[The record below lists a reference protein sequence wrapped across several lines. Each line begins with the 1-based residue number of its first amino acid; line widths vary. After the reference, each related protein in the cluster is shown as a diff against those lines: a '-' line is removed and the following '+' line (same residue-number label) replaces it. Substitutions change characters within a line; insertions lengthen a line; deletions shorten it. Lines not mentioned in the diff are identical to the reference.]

1 MASRTNKFTSLNF
14 NDIFDKQKNNSRNN
28 ITSALTSPSSKSQS
42 LSSAKNSYSFSASTS
57 HHGGMLVLSRPSPS
71 STHKPAPSSPLSPSP
86 LNHLPSSPPP
96 KPASDLTHAP
106 LDCISLHPK
115 GKTGSPSSSFPTLE
129 RAVRD
134 PPSPASAPPLSPRS
148 DKFVPPHLRPGFVA
162 RDQKP
167 IPSELQRPDGE
178 GDRPGSLRPGSA
190 HGYYASSNR
199 NREDGRPMSGRG
211 GRKRVYGGGDSD
223 VVGLSRSRSVGYNG
237 HRPNCSG
244 WSIMPH
250 ISLGA

>member
-14 NDIFDKQKNNSRNN
+14 NDIFDKQKKNGRNN
-28 ITSALTSPSSKSQS
+28 ISSPLTSPSSNSQS
-42 LSSAKNSYSFSASTS
+42 LSSAKKSYSFSASTS
-57 HHGGMLVLSRPSPS
+57 HHGSMLVLSRPSPS
-71 STHKPAPSSPLSPSP
+71 STHKPAPSPPLSPSP
-86 LNHLPSSPPP
+86 VNHLPSSPPP
-96 KPASDLTHAP
+96 KPASDLTH
-106 LDCISLHPK
+106 SPK

-148 DKFVPPHLRPGFVA
+148 DKFVPPHLRPGFVV

-167 IPSELQRPDGE
+167 IPSELQWPVGV

-190 HGYYASSNR
+190 HGYYGSPNR
-199 NREDGRPMSGRG
+199 NRQDGRPMSGGG
-211 GRKRVYGGGDSD
+211 GRIRGYGGGDSD
-223 VVGLSRSRSVGYNG
+223 VVGLTRSRSVGYNG

-244 WSIMPH
+244 
-250 ISLGA
+250 